1 MSSPC
6 FFLLLSTFMS
16 NMLYSCSVLYK
27 SRLPMVCV
35 FNKVDVV
42 ACEFALEWMTDFE
55 AYLEALDNTS
65 SAGSGEWW
73 MVWWE

>member
-1 MSSPC
+1 
-6 FFLLLSTFMS
+6 MS

-55 AYLEALDNTS
+55 AYLEALDSTS
-65 SAGSGEWW
+65 SAGSGE
-73 MVWWE
+73 

>member
-1 MSSPC
+1 
-6 FFLLLSTFMS
+6 MS

-35 FNKVDVV
+35 FNKIDAV

-55 AYLEALDNTS
+55 AYLEALDNS
-65 SAGSGEWW
+65 SSGGNSMLLPKNQIRQMSDSISHWY
-73 MVWWE
+73 V

>member
-1 MSSPC
+1 
-6 FFLLLSTFMS
+6 MS

-55 AYLEALDNTS
+55 AYLEALDSTS
-65 SAGSGEWW
+65 SSGSGE
-73 MVWWE
+73 